1 MSSLSRYTRSIL
13 SPPEAQRVTVTMI
26 VCLQKHGISSFC
38 NIPHLFTSRWNM
50 AGTITFWVPHFHV
63 NDFVMEYGSIGS
75 NYDFIAFAKTTF
87 LTFVSGIGK
96 QLYLGKLIK

>member
-13 SPPEAQRVTVTMI
+13 SPSEAQRVTVTMI
-26 VCLQKHGISSFC
+26 VH
-38 NIPHLFTSRWNM
+38 M

-63 NDFVMEYGSIGS
+63 NDFIMEYGS

-96 QLYLGKLIK
+96 QLYLGKLIKLSVCVCVQKTGC